1 MAKPMVRE
9 KSVEMLSD
17 TEILAQIPVARER
30 AEKLRHTALR
40 AAHVRYSTAMQQLVL
55 TLGNATEVRIPVRAV
70 AALRG
75 TTSRERADVHVSP
88 SGCAI
93 RWERLDVDLSVPALL
108 EIALGRSTVHAL
120 FGTAGGR
127 STSERKAQAARLN
140 GAKGGRPRRPAAD
153 RR

>member
-1 MAKPMVRE
+1 MAKAMGCE
-9 KSVEMLSD
+9 KAVEALSD
-17 TEILAQIPVARER
+17 ADILAQIPVARER
-30 AEKLRHTALR
+30 VEKLRQTALR
-40 AAHVRYSTAMQQLVL
+40 AAHVRYSAAMQQLVL

-75 TTSRERADVHVSP
+75 TTPRERADVHVSP
-88 SGCAI
+88 TGGAI
-93 RWERLDVDLSVPALL
+93 RWERLDVDLSVPSLL

-127 STSERKAQAARLN
+127 STSERKAQAARVN
-140 GAKGGRPRRPAAD
+140 GAKGGRPRRPAAE

>member
-1 MAKPMVRE
+1 MRE
-9 KSVEMLSD
+9 TTKGMRSKAD
-17 TEILAQIPVARER
+17 ILAQLPAARER
-30 AEKLRHTALR
+30 AEKLRQTALR
-40 AAHVRYSTAMQQLVL
+40 AARVRYSTAMQQLML
-55 TLGNATEVRIPVRAV
+55 TLGNATEVRIPIRAV

-75 TTSRERADVHVSP
+75 TTPRERADVHVSP
-88 SGCAI
+88 SGSAI

-108 EIALGRSTVHAL
+108 EIALGRSTVNAM

-140 GAKGGRPRRPAAD
+140 GAKGGRPRRPAAE